1 MRPRMPPNQPLLLTS
16 RFALLTCLQ
25 QNGTL
30 CFVVSVMLGVTACN
44 YTDGQ
49 CYLREDVEGSDGAGG
64 GVITTGTGGFGDV
77 PRKPLAAGDPQS
89 FDCNAIGAYSPSQ
102 FKFTTTVPD
111 DGEGLG
117 GGAQQAITP
126 HVSAQWR
133 LDGGFALS
141 TENLLNILPAV
152 NSLGAGLYNQTAVG
166 FGYAWEKANFHIG
179 PSLSIYS
186 TPVCASTY
194 CGRVAGL
201 GLGGH
206 LQANLYLVGPLGA
219 S

>member
-1 MRPRMPPNQPLLLTS
+1 MGGILIGTDPR
-16 RFALLTCLQ
+16 
-25 QNGTL
+25 
-30 CFVVSVMLGVTACN
+30 
-44 YTDGQ
+44 
-49 CYLREDVEGSDGAGG
+49 
-64 GVITTGTGGFGDV
+64 I
-77 PRKPLAAGDPQS
+77 
-89 FDCNAIGAYSPSQ
+89 
-102 FKFTTTVPD
+102 
-111 DGEGLG
+111 
-117 GGAQQAITP
+117 AITP

-219 S
+219 SVSANLDWVGGKSIVLAGDLVAMVTIGPVLRWDTR